1 MNKYDQAIWEV
12 HRLLS
17 NLGISYAIIGGVAV
31 HYWGEPR
38 LTQDIALTV
47 SAPLE
52 DLDGFVSLILE
63 HFSPRLEN
71 ALDFALKNRVILV
84 ETSNGHPLDI
94 ALGLPGYEDKVIER
108 VAQIELEAGKRINIC
123 SAEDLIIYK
132 ATGGRPQDIRD
143 IESIVYRQG
152 TTLDD
157 VYIRQSLAEIS
168 DITSDPDLSELFE
181 GPWKKHQT
189 NKLLDNL

>member
-12 HRLLS
+12 HTVLN
-17 NLGISYAIIGGVAV
+17 NLGISYAVIGGVAV
-31 HYWGEPR
+31 QYWGEPR
-38 LTQDIALTV
+38 LTQDIDLTV

-52 DLDGFVSLILE
+52 GLDGFVSQILK

-108 VAQIELEAGKRINIC
+108 VAQIELEPGKRINIC
-123 SAEDLIIYK
+123 SAEDLIVYK
-132 ATGGRPQDIRD
+132 AAAGRPQDIRD
-143 IESIVYRQG
+143 IEGIVYRQG
-152 TTLDD
+152 VSLDAD
-157 VYIRQSLAEIS
+157 YIRKWLKEIS
-168 DITSDPDLSELFE
+168 DVTGDSGLIELFE
-181 GPWKKHQT
+181 RPWQEVAGKP
-189 NKLLDNL
+189 